1 MRVCIVCLGAM
12 QALAADLRRTM
23 DLFRSWD
30 DDESGCVDKHEF
42 RSAIRRLT
50 VSQHIGGEEV
60 AEALFDL
67 IDVRPACSTKPS
79 CPRDP

>member
-1 MRVCIVCLGAM
+1 
-12 QALAADLRRTM
+12 M

-79 CPRDP
+79 CPRDPIRIRLSALSLSLSLSLSL